1 LEHYMTGTIII
12 VALVVLAF
20 LFSWRVG
27 CDAPVE
33 DSDDAKGFFDEND
46 SDKD

>member
-1 LEHYMTGTIII
+1 MTGTIIV
-12 VALVVLAF
+12 VALVVLGF

-33 DSDDAKGFFDEND
+33 DSSDAEGFFDEND
-46 SDKD
+46 SGNDL

>member
-1 LEHYMTGTIII
+1 MTGTIII

-27 CDAPVE
+27 GDAPVE
-33 DSDDAKGFFDEND
+33 GADDVEGFFDEND
-46 SDKD
+46 SEND